1 MELLSQSQ
9 NVGSSGLDS
18 SSEVSDTREA
28 IHPKRSKRKQAKV
41 PLAKKRRTTY
51 DIRKQQKSDLVA
63 EVAMLEKHLELLKH
77 RVLLEQ
83 GEANTTIRH
92 AEAANSVLHES
103 IQGQRVAIAGAQGI
117 LVAHTVRTASFRRFN
132 PKISNKN
139 TIFVYL
145 SSKTCRRCNFIRLG
159 VDSLER
165 RATQMAMK
173 ERKLREAKRLVSA
186 WSQDL
191 DTESTVSQENRFESP
206 EGGFS
211 VVRFDNA
218 PLPAT
223 SVKAVY
229 DAFMQLIQY
238 AEIIVSELFG
248 CITVREDTEFEAAD
262 ISQLRLVSSTSHG
275 ATVESN
281 SIVFSEFVD
290 GPDECYGMI
299 AVDFVDSDE
308 LYPYL
313 PAERVRRDA
322 ITLVLIRAV
331 PSRESRGQ
339 YAVDVPEA
347 SALRARRPEGR
358 LGGIAGELHGMGR
371 HDEEVHYAAFS

>member
-1 MELLSQSQ
+1 MSPKAKRPSNEPLLGAASSWVELLSQSQ

-173 ERKLREAKRLVSA
+173 ERNCEKLSGLSRRGVKI
-186 WSQDL
+186 
-191 DTESTVSQENRFESP
+191 ST
-206 EGGFS
+206 
-211 VVRFDNA
+211 
-218 PLPAT
+218 
-223 SVKAVY
+223 
-229 DAFMQLIQY
+229 
-238 AEIIVSELFG
+238 
-248 CITVREDTEFEAAD
+248 
-262 ISQLRLVSSTSHG
+262 
-275 ATVESN
+275 
-281 SIVFSEFVD
+281 
-290 GPDECYGMI
+290 
-299 AVDFVDSDE
+299 
-308 LYPYL
+308 
-313 PAERVRRDA
+313 
-322 ITLVLIRAV
+322 
-331 PSRESRGQ
+331 PSRPYRRRTGSSRPKEDSPSFGSTTRHSL
-339 YAVDVPEA
+339 P
-347 SALRARRPEGR
+347 RPSKPCTTR
-358 LGGIAGELHGMGR
+358 
-371 HDEEVHYAAFS
+371 SCS